1 MEIQK
6 CLHLYDALAAK
17 KPKIV
22 GEYTISEKLDGWWVA
37 IEHDVNTGW
46 KTPVSS
52 SGRIIPSLDFINF
65 DELKVFPKLD
75 RNAILI
81 AEVTHPEYP
90 IFSDLNGRLNRKF
103 EKCTGV
109 VLNVHDIYFPY
120 NVYLT
125 AYSRLKLLDELL
137 ATIPY
142 KTLFSE
148 INIFNF
154 SIKPIK
160 SLAFSSKI
168 DDWKSIFDKIVEN
181 GGEGIVAKQLE
192 GIYQPGKRN
201 TSLIKIK
208 EELTLDLL
216 CIDLI
221 HAFGAKGE
229 PSLVAV
235 CKAANKKQ
243 VSVVIPKDSDRLAF
257 TTKPENIIGKVVE
270 IKAMKRL
277 ADSLREPRFK
287 AVRHDKNKFEIDVI

>member
-1 MEIQK
+1 MEMQK
-6 CLHLYDALAAK
+6 CLHLYDALAVK

-37 IEHDVNTGW
+37 IEHNVITGW

-52 SGRIIPSLDFINF
+52 YGRIIPSLDFINF
-65 DELKVFPKLD
+65 NELKVFPKLD

-103 EKCTGV
+103 EKSTGV
-109 VLNVHDIYFPY
+109 VLNVHDIYFPD
-120 NVYLT
+120 NVHLT
-125 AYSRLKLLDELL
+125 AYSRLKLLNELL
-137 ATIPY
+137 ATINN
-142 KTLFSE
+142 E
-148 INIFNF
+148 FNF

-168 DDWKSIFDKIVEN
+168 DDWKIIFDKIVER

-192 GIYQPGKRN
+192 GKYQPGKRN
-201 TSLIKIK
+201 ASLIKIK
-208 EELTLDLL
+208 EEITLDLL
-216 CIDLI
+216 CTDLI

-235 CKAANKKQ
+235 CKSANRNT
-243 VSVVIPKDSDRLAF
+243 VNVVIPKDYDRLLY
-257 TTKPENIIGKVVE
+257 TTDPNAIIGKVVE

-277 ADSLREPRFK
+277 EDSLREPRFK
-287 AVRHDKNKFEIDVI
+287 AVRHDKSNSEIDVI